1 MSAEPE
7 GIQTSVQS
15 LQDAGKVVVEA
26 AGSVAGDRL
35 RIEVDARASRAAVD
49 LKTIAVAMRASS
61 ASLREQGQEGQAD
74 IVDEVASRADH
85 LAARLATAGA
95 EDLVEDG
102 KRLARQAAAFARR
115 EPMLVIAGAF
125 TLGLLVPKVLE
136 AVSSGSDTTAGEE

>member
-7 GIQTSVQS
+7 ETQTSVQS
-15 LQDAGKVVVEA
+15 LQDAGKVMVEA

-74 IVDEVASRADH
+74 IVDEVALRADR
-85 LAARLATAGA
+85 LAARLATAGP
-95 EDLVEDG
+95 EELVEDG
-102 KRLARQAAAFARR
+102 KRLAQQAAAFARR

-136 AVSSGSDTTAGEE
+136 AVSSGPDSTAGEE

>member
-1 MSAEPE
+1 MGAEPE
-7 GIQTSVQS
+7 TAVQS

-35 RIEVDARASRAAVD
+35 RIEVDARASRAAVE

-61 ASLREQGQEGQAD
+61 ASLREQGQDGQAD

-85 LAARLATAGA
+85 LATHLAAAGS
-95 EDLVEDG
+95 EELLEDG

-125 TLGLLVPKVLE
+125 TVGLLVPKVLE
-136 AVSSGSDTTAGEE
+136 AISDSSEEEG

>member
-1 MSAEPE
+1 MSVDPE

-49 LKTIAVAMRASS
+49 LKT
-61 ASLREQGQEGQAD
+61 D
-74 IVDEVASRADH
+74 IVDEVALRADR
-85 LAARLATAGA
+85 LAARLATAA
-95 EDLVEDG
+95 PEDLVEDG
-102 KRLARQAAAFARR
+102 KRLAQQAATFARR

-136 AVSSGSDTTAGEE
+136 AVSSASDTTAREE

>member
-1 MSAEPE
+1 MSADPE

-74 IVDEVASRADH
+74 IVDEVALRADR
-85 LAARLATAGA
+85 LAARLATAA
-95 EDLVEDG
+95 PEDLVEDG
-102 KRLARQAAAFARR
+102 KRLAQQAATFARR

-136 AVSSGSDTTAGEE
+136 AVSSASDTTAREE